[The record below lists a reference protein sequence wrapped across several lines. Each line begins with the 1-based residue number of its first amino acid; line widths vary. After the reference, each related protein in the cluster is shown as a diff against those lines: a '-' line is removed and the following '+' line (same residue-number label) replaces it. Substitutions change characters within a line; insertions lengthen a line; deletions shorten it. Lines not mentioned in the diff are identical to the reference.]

1 MWVNFVQPKCS
12 LQWHLH
18 RPNETSI
25 SMILPA
31 KYAVNRQAEGNNN
44 SIGSQKSE
52 CATCFW
58 IRTLFPGFM
67 LSNTHTHRK
76 KSNARKVCAAIKR
89 VTDWLPA
96 LCNLEFLF
104 EFAANFLFP
113 NKKIM
118 AKIFEVA
125 AAAVATPLQDVPL
138 QKLFKSYF
146 CGGREVKWYRFCFFF
161 CCTGLRFEEFLNL
174 NSLDDNPHLSLIGW
188 KFKYF
193 QYYGD
198 VIGWKMYIELL
209 NIYNSAWE

>member
-18 RPNETSI
+18 RPNETNI

-31 KYAVNRQAEGNNN
+31 KYAVKRQAEGNN
-44 SIGSQKSE
+44 SSSQKSE

-58 IRTLFPGFM
+58 ARTLFAGFM
-67 LSNTHTHRK
+67 LSNTHRK
-76 KSNARKVCAAIKR
+76 KSNARKVCEAIKR

-113 NKKIM
+113 KKNLWQ
-118 AKIFEVA
+118 KYLKL
-125 AAAVATPLQDVPL
+125 LQQQL
-138 QKLFKSYF
+138 LRLFKMCHSKNCSRASF
-146 CGGREVKWYRFCFFF
+146 VEAGKWNGIDFLFFF
-161 CCTGLRFEEFLNL
+161 CCTDLRFEEFLNL

-198 VIGWKMYIELL
+198 VIGCKMYIELL
-209 NIYNSAWE
+209 NIYHSTWE